1 VVNNGSVSWG
11 LDWSSSTPSQ
21 RHGPLGHSEIPQVTD
36 PQTANYRGVWQVSV
50 VQLVK
55 GLSWLLRRW
64 SDFAFGDRKL
74 EACEDALAGLGL
86 G

>member
-1 VVNNGSVSWG
+1 
-11 LDWSSSTPSQ
+11 
-21 RHGPLGHSEIPQVTD
+21 
-36 PQTANYRGVWQVSV
+36 